1 MPGSGHHRR
10 RARIIGPARGTELA
24 LHPSQTLLHYRLVE
38 KVGEGGMGVVWKA
51 VDTTLDREVAIKVLP
66 AVLAGDTE
74 RLARFEREA
83 KLLGSLNHPN
93 IATIHGLHAD
103 GEIRFLSMELVD
115 GDDLSER
122 LERGPIPP
130 DEAIGIAKQIADGLE
145 AAHEAGVIHRDLKPA
160 NVKIGTDG
168 RVKVLDFG
176 LARAFDTS
184 PASGSGEVSPTMSP
198 TLTSAGTVAGMI
210 LGTAAYMS
218 PEQARGHHVDNRAD
232 VWAFGVVLYEML
244 SGRAAFKGDTVSDT
258 LASVLKLDPDFDAL
272 PATIPHRIRT
282 LVTRCLQKDRKHRL
296 HHIADARIALEETI
310 AGVPDI
316 EAPSDD
322 AAKKSRTRERILW
335 LAAVALAAIVA
346 ANVAL
351 KFQPDPEPPPHRKL
365 TLALD
370 GADPEKPSLRE
381 HSISPDGKSILYV
394 NGEKV
399 FVRKLDDWES
409 REITAAAGPMSVFW
423 SDDSASIGFIIEK
436 TMSRVSADGSGS
448 SLITE
453 LPARG
458 NTVNGV
464 AWGPDGTIVMA
475 SFFYGKP
482 GLYTVSDRGGEIKEL
497 FLAEDGEHFHD
508 PSFLPDGSILAS
520 VHEEDGMRLTVFTEG
535 ALKTLLDVG
544 EDAHDLV
551 YSSTGHVLYT
561 RTESNE
567 GIWAAPFSVET
578 LELTGEPFLI
588 EAGAGG
594 VSVSRDGTMTY
605 GSFDVNRNRTLV
617 WVDREGEVI
626 ETVGQP
632 QELYDFPALS
642 PDGSRIAI
650 ESGEQ
655 GEGDI
660 WILDITRGAK
670 TRLTQGEAKESD
682 VAWMPDG
689 KHVVYRVVE
698 EDQPSRIVM
707 ARVDGGGEPQTLVE
721 GGLFSVSFDG
731 KFLVYQKHEE
741 TPQDDL
747 WYLELGKKSEP
758 QPILRTPADEDCG
771 RISPDGAY
779 IAYDSDESGED
790 QIYLKRFPSGEGKWP
805 VSIDG
810 GYRPR
815 WSAKGDELFWING
828 GDLMVVD
835 VQLGTEPTLGN
846 PRVLFSY
853 EPRWMLE
860 WLEFDM
866 TADAQRFLLVAPE
879 EEIDWPNEIRLVE
892 NWFVE

>member
-1 MPGSGHHRR
+1 M
-10 RARIIGPARGTELA
+10 A
-24 LHPSQTLLHYRLVE
+24 LQPDQTLLHYRLVE
-38 KVGEGGMGVVWKA
+38 KIGEGGMGVVWKA

-66 AVLAGDTE
+66 AMLSGDTE

-122 LERGPIPP
+122 LSRGPVPQ

-176 LARAFDTS
+176 LARAFDAS

-198 TLTSAGTVAGMI
+198 TLTSAGTIAGMI

-244 SGRAAFKGDTVSDT
+244 SGRTAFKGDTVSDT

-272 PATIPHRIRT
+272 PATVPHRIRT

-316 EAPSDD
+316 AAPADEA
-322 AAKKSRTRERILW
+322 ARKGRTRERILW
-335 LAAVALAAIVA
+335 LAAVALVAIVA
-346 ANVAL
+346 VNVA
-351 KFQPDPEPPPHRKL
+351 KEFQPDPAPPPHRKL

-370 GADPEKPSLRE
+370 GVDPDEPSLHE
-381 HSISPDGKSILYV
+381 HSISPDGKSVLYV
-394 NGEKV
+394 NGGKV
-399 FVRKLDDWES
+399 FVRRLDEWES
-409 REITAAAGPMSVFW
+409 REITAAAEPMGVLW
-423 SDDSASIGFIIEK
+423 SHDSTSIGFIHEK
-436 TMSRVSADGSGS
+436 KLSRVSADGSGS
-448 SLITE
+448 ALITE

-458 NTVNGV
+458 NAVNGI

-508 PSFLPDGSILAS
+508 PSFLPDGSILVS
-520 VHEEDGMRLTVFTEG
+520 VHEEDGMRFTVLHDGSLE
-535 ALKTLLDVG
+535 TLLDVG
-544 EDAHDLV
+544 ERAHDLT
-551 YSSTGHVLYT
+551 YSPTGHVLYT
-561 RTESNE
+561 RVESNE
-567 GIWAAPFSVET
+567 GIWAAPFSAEK

-588 EAGAGG
+588 AAGAGG

-605 GSFDVNRNRTLV
+605 GSFDVNSNRNLV
-617 WVDREGEVI
+617 WVDREGKVI

-632 QELYDFPALS
+632 QELYDYPALS

-650 ESGEQ
+650 ESGDQ

-660 WILDITRGAK
+660 WILDIVRGAK
-670 TRLTQGEAKESD
+670 TRLTQGEARESD
-682 VAWMPDG
+682 PAWMPDG
-689 KHVVYRVVE
+689 EHVVYRVVE
-698 EDQPSRIVM
+698 DDQPSKIVM
-707 ARVDGGGEPQTLVE
+707 ARVDGSGEPETLVE
-721 GGLFSVSFDG
+721 GGLFSLSFDG
-731 KFLVYQKHEE
+731 KYVVYQYIDD
-741 TPQDDL
+741 TPEDDL
-747 WYLELGKKSEP
+747 WYVELGGESEP
-758 QPILRTPADEDCG
+758 QPILQTPADEDCG

-779 IAYDSDESGED
+779 IAYDSDESDED

-815 WSAKGDELFWING
+815 WSPAGDELFWIDG
-828 GDLMVVD
+828 ADLMVVD
-835 VQLGTEPTLGN
+835 VQLGAEPTLGT

-860 WLEFDM
+860 FLEFDM
-866 TADAQRFLLVAPE
+866 TADAERFLVVAPE
-879 EEIDWPNEIRLVE
+879 EDVDWPNEIRLVE